1 MTSFVMTVSGG
12 AIVAGVFGWPVAHS
26 LSPFLH
32 GYWLKEHAIDGAY
45 IPLPVPPESF
55 AQVVRLLPAMGMAGA
70 NVTLPHKE
78 AALAC
83 VDEAD
88 GLARRIGA
96 VNTIIVRAD
105 GSLLG
110 RNSDASGFID
120 NVSDGAPD
128 WRPDAG
134 PAVILGAGGAARAIA
149 VALFD
154 AGVPELRIVN
164 RTTSRA
170 EEVAAL
176 VGDRARVSLWI
187 DRARA
192 LDGAALI
199 VNTTSLGMIGAARL
213 DLDLNLLAPAAVV
226 ADAVYT
232 PLETPLLAAARARGN
247 RCVDGLGMLL
257 HQGRLGFAAWFGV
270 EPAVT
275 QGLRD
280 FVLAKARP

>member
-1 MTSFVMTVSGG
+1 MTPTGR

-26 LSPFLH
+26 LSPRLH
-32 GYWLKEHAIDGAY
+32 GYWLDEHGIDGAY
-45 IPLPVPPESF
+45 IPLPVPPGSF

-78 AALAC
+78 AALAS

-88 GLARRIGA
+88 ELARRIGA
-96 VNTIIVRAD
+96 VNTIVVRAD

-110 RNSDASGFID
+110 RNSDAQGFIG
-120 NVSDGAPD
+120 NLREGAPD
-128 WRPDAG
+128 WRPEDG

-170 EEVAAL
+170 EDVAAL
-176 VGDRARVSLWI
+176 VGGRSHVSLWL

-192 LDGAALI
+192 LDGAALV
-199 VNTTSLGMIGAARL
+199 VNATALGMTGAAPL
-213 DLDLNLLAPAAVV
+213 DLDLDRLPPAAAVT
-226 ADAVYT
+226 DTVYT

-247 RCVDGLGMLL
+247 VCVDGLGMLL
-257 HQGRLGFAAWFGV
+257 HQGRMGFAAWFGV
-270 EPAVT
+270 EPAVS

-280 FVLAKARP
+280 FVLGGTGA